1 MKKARLRIPAST
13 SNIGPGFDTL
23 GLALNLYNYLEMEE
37 IDEGVIVH
45 CEGEGAER
53 LGEITPEE
61 SLPYRAAKEVFQ
73 SVGHSPH
80 GLKISFINNIPLG
93 RGLGSSGA
101 VCVGSIAAAFLL
113 AGLELNPHLILE
125 LALRLERHPDNI
137 TPSLVGGFT
146 VSCISQG
153 KVFFVKISVAFPL
166 KIVAIIPELEL
177 PTQESRRVLATHIPF
192 EDAQF
197 NLNRTALLVAGFAT
211 GNSRVLMEGVKDKLH
226 QPHRAELLPGLYEVF
241 DEGYLMG
248 ALGCF
253 LSGAG
258 SSIIALTQNNARQ
271 VGHRMST
278 LWQKKFGIPNRWQV
292 FQVDNEGLVQVKTI
306 ESERS

>member
-1 MKKARLRIPAST
+1 MKKVRLRIPAST

-37 IDEGVIVH
+37 TAEGIVVH
-45 CEGEGAER
+45 YEGEGAER
-53 LGEITPEE
+53 LGEIPPEE

-73 SVGHSPH
+73 LVGHSPR
-80 GLKISFINNIPLG
+80 GLKVSLINNIPLG

-113 AGLELNPHLILE
+113 AGLKLTPHLILRI
-125 LALRLERHPDNI
+125 ALQFERHPDNI
-137 TPSLVGGFT
+137 TPSLMGGFT
-146 VSCISQG
+146 VSCVVQG
-153 KVFFVKISVAFPL
+153 RVFFVKIPPTFSFKV
-166 KIVAIIPELEL
+166 VAIVPELEL
-177 PTQESRRVLATHIPF
+177 STQDSRKVLASQISF

-197 NLNRTALLVAGFAT
+197 NINRVALLVAGFAT
-211 GNSRVLMEGVKDKLH
+211 GNPGVLMEGLQDRLH
-226 QPHRAELLPGLYEVF
+226 QPYRAGLLPGLYEVF

-258 SSIIALTQNNARQ
+258 SSIIALTQTNARQ
-271 VGHRMST
+271 IGRRMSM
-278 LWQKKFGIPNRWQV
+278 LWQKKFGITNHWQV
-292 FQVDNEGLVQVKTI
+292 FQVDNEGMLQEK
-306 ESERS
+306 